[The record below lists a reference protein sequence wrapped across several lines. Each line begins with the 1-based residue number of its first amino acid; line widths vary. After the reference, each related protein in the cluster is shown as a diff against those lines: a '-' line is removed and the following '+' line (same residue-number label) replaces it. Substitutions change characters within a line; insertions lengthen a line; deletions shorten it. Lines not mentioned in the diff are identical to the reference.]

1 MWKIKAAAYAALKKA
16 EMESVETIKAVKKG
30 YEVQIARTERACS
43 EKVESM
49 RAKLRGR
56 DPRDTNPTRALG
68 DSTNQAGK
76 KNGNKAPRS
85 DPWSFLD
92 ESTKLER
99 EITKREREEE
109 RKARER
115 VAMAMAEDHISKIDE
130 YYAKAAEAAR
140 QRNAGDDGPNPEIV
154 MVAHNVSLA
163 SRPPPSP
170 MSRPLMSSSTEPRR
184 SMGHVHTYGGDP
196 PMEAPGRRPGCPAV
210 DPRVR

>member
-1 MWKIKAAAYAALKKA
+1 M
-16 EMESVETIKAVKKG
+16 
-30 YEVQIARTERACS
+30 
-43 EKVESM
+43 
-49 RAKLRGR
+49 
-56 DPRDTNPTRALG
+56 RALG

-170 MSRPLMSSSTEPRR
+170 MSRPLMSSTTEPRR
-184 SMGHVHTYGGDP
+184 SWDTCTRTAADP